1 MNFEA
6 LVFDLDGTLID
17 SVPDVAVALNKVL
30 AGAGRS
36 QLSVEQ
42 VRGFVGHGAWAMLD
56 GVFALTGEA
65 LSAAG
70 ALDNAVADYLGHYR
84 AEPAALTKIYP
95 GVGEV
100 LERLGSG
107 GDIKMGICSN
117 KPYEMVVVV
126 LEALGLDKYFCGCTG
141 GDNVAHPKPD
151 GRHLSAT
158 LAEMDAARARTIYVG
173 DSQTDVDA
181 ALDAGLPVVAVTY
194 GYHRFDPSAAK
205 PDVFIDNFSALPETL
220 LRMTGL
226 APN

>member
-1 MNFEA
+1 VNFEA

-30 AGAGRS
+30 AAAGRD
-36 QLSVEQ
+36 QLTLDQ

-65 LSAAG
+65 LGSTDAI
-70 ALDNAVADYLGHYR
+70 DDAVADYLGHYR
-84 AEPAALTKIYP
+84 AEPAGLTEIYP
-95 GVGEV
+95 GVVEV
-100 LERLGSG
+100 LEKLSG

-126 LEALGLDKYFCGCTG
+126 LAALGLDKYFCGCTG
-141 GDNVAHPKPD
+141 GDNVAHQKPD
-151 GRHLSAT
+151 GRHLSET
-158 LAEMDAARARTIYVG
+158 LGEMDAAGARTIYVG

-181 ALDAGLPVVAVTY
+181 GLDAGLPVVAVTY
-194 GYHRFDPSAAK
+194 GYHQFDPNAAK

>member
-30 AGAGRS
+30 AAAGRD
-36 QLSVEQ
+36 QLTLDQ

-56 GVFALTGEA
+56 GVFALT
-65 LSAAG
+65 
-70 ALDNAVADYLGHYR
+70 
-84 AEPAALTKIYP
+84 AEPAGLTEIYP
-95 GVGEV
+95 GVVEV
-100 LERLGSG
+100 LEKLSG

-126 LEALGLDKYFCGCTG
+126 LAALGLDKYFCGCTG
-141 GDNVAHPKPD
+141 GDNVAHQKPD
-151 GRHLSAT
+151 GRHLSET
-158 LAEMDAARARTIYVG
+158 LGEMDAAGARTIYVG

-181 ALDAGLPVVAVTY
+181 GLDAGLPVVAVTY
-194 GYHRFDPSAAK
+194 GYHQFDPNAAK

>member
-1 MNFEA
+1 MNFDA

-36 QLSVEQ
+36 QLSLDQ
-42 VRGFVGHGAWAMLD
+42 VRGFVGHGAWTMLD
-56 GVFALTGEA
+56 GVFTLTGET
-65 LSAAG
+65 LSTAD
-70 ALDNAVADYLGHYR
+70 ALDHAVADYLGHYR
-84 AEPAALTKIYP
+84 AEPAGLTEIYP
-95 GVGEV
+95 GVVDV
-100 LERLGSG
+100 LEMLGSG

-141 GDNVAHPKPD
+141 GDNVAHQKPD
-151 GRHLSAT
+151 GRHLSET
-158 LAEMDAARARTIYVG
+158 LAKMDAAGMRSIYVG

-181 ALDAGLPVVAVTY
+181 GLDAGLPVVAVTY
-194 GYHRFDPSAAK
+194 GYHRFDPNAAK
-205 PDVFIDNFSALPETL
+205 PDVFIDAFSALPETL